1 MSLILTFL
9 GKGGT
14 GRTTVAIAAAKRL
27 ASQGQRVL
35 LVGQNPGPAF
45 GILLGTEPGSDP
57 QELSAYLQ
65 VVQLSAAALLERGW

>member
-27 ASQGQRVL
+27 AAQGKRVL
-35 LVGQNPGPAF
+35 LAAQDTGQR
-45 GILLGTEPGSDP
+45 LVCS
-57 QELSAYLQ
+57 
-65 VVQLSAAALLERGW
+65 